1 MAKKK
6 KSAKKAPDS
15 IRLPEKLKKDLKKKA
30 KQQKRSLSNLIIL
43 ILEEW
48 NDNQT

>member
-6 KSAKKAPDS
+6 KSVKKAPDS

-30 KQQKRSLSNLIIL
+30 AKEKRSLSNLIII

-48 NDNQT
+48 NSKQ